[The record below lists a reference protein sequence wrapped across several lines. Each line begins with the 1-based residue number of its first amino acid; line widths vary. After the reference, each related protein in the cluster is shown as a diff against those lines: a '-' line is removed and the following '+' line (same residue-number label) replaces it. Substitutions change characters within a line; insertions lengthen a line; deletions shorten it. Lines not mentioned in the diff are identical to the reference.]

1 MITVLITGCSLHSS
15 DLIKEMR
22 DNYDNEEIRVVG
34 INCEDTA
41 LLRKGVDAGYV
52 VPRITEPDYI
62 PIVLDIC
69 KRENVD
75 VILPFITAELPLMAE
90 YKGFFEFHGVKV
102 SVSSAESIAAVGD
115 KVRLAEKYPELM
127 PKQAVV
133 NSFDDIL
140 EFAQEV
146 GYPEKSFC
154 CKLPNRCGGLGFCI
168 IDEVKG
174 KDITIVNKFGMNHY
188 ITLDQLLVYFE
199 NLKEKMILQEYEE
212 GSDFSLCI
220 LADKG
225 RIVHQLGFEASLM
238 SFGSAMFANIAMN
251 EQASAIAEEIVSD
264 SGLDGNACFDFILK
278 EDGRVK
284 LLEVNPRLSATLP
297 FMARAGLNLPYLRCR
312 QLLGFDIE
320 NVKLDINMRLRMSK
334 NYESEYFV

>member
-133 NSFDDIL
+133 SSFDDIL

-168 IDEVKG
+168 IDEVK
-174 KDITIVNKFGMNHY
+174 
-188 ITLDQLLVYFE
+188 
-199 NLKEKMILQEYEE
+199 
-212 GSDFSLCI
+212 
-220 LADKG
+220 A
-225 RIVHQLGFEASLM
+225 R
-238 SFGSAMFANIAMN
+238 
-251 EQASAIAEEIVSD
+251 
-264 SGLDGNACFDFILK
+264 
-278 EDGRVK
+278 
-284 LLEVNPRLSATLP
+284 TLP
-297 FMARAGLNLPYLRCR
+297 
-312 QLLGFDIE
+312 
-320 NVKLDINMRLRMSK
+320 
-334 NYESEYFV
+334 